1 MRRIHFTRRTVL
13 ATGLLAPLAGPLL
26 AQVAAGPVVDTV
38 NGKVRGLTDHGTLVF
53 RGLSYGAPTGG
64 ANRFM
69 PPQPVVKW
77 KGVRDALLFGASS
90 PQSDATGGDRNVV
103 MRAALPQDPPGVSET
118 EDCLVVNV
126 WTPAVTGKRPV
137 MVWLHGGGF
146 SSGSASHPLYDGG
159 NLSRRGDIV
168 FVGVNHRLNVF
179 GFTHLAAG
187 GGAPFASSG
196 NAGMLDI
203 VQALQWVRANIAAF
217 GGDPD
222 NVTIFGES
230 GGGAKVST
238 LLAMPQAKG
247 LFHRAIIESG
257 PGLRAGSAQDAA
269 RAADILA
276 AELGLKAN
284 QIRELQAVPTDKLL
298 AAYFSIQ
305 PKLRAAG
312 VGGSFAPIIDG
323 ASLLRHPFDPDAPAV
338 SDEVPLLIGSNRT
351 EATFPPFM
359 SPADQD
365 RHMDEAGLRQ
375 RVKAAFPKADSDAL
389 ITAYRQANPTASPFD
404 LLLYISTDRVMGANT
419 IVLAERKVARGRA
432 PVFVYR
438 FDWET
443 QAMGGRMRAM
453 HVMEVPFVMDNTI
466 RSAGLVGTPS
476 DAEALAA
483 TISTAWTTFART
495 GAPAAAGL
503 PKWPAYSPANR
514 KVMVFNTQSFLGDD
528 PGGAA
533 RRALL
538 TALGS

>member
-196 NAGMLDI
+196 HAGMLDI
-203 VQALQWVRANIAAF
+203 VQALQGVRANIAAF

-528 PGGAA
+528 PGGAE

>member
-514 KVMVFNTQSFLGDD
+514 KVMVFNTQSFRGDD
-528 PGGAA
+528 PGGS
-533 RRALL
+533 RGRQGGALY
-538 TALGS
+538 

>member
-1 MRRIHFTRRTVL
+1 MRRIQFTRRDVL

-103 MRAALPQDPPGVSET
+103 MRAALPQDPPGVSEA

-137 MVWLHGGGF
+137 MVWLHGGGY

-247 LFHRAIIESG
+247 LFHRAIIQSG
-257 PGLRAGSAQDAA
+257 PGLRAGSAQDAG
-269 RAADILA
+269 RTADLLA
-276 AELGLKAN
+276 AELGLKAD

-312 VGGSFAPIIDG
+312 LGGSFAPIIDG
-323 ASLLRHPFDPDAPAV
+323 VSLLRHPFDPDSPAM
-338 SDEVPLLIGSNRT
+338 SDDVPLLIGSNRT

-365 RHMDEAGLRQ
+365 RQMDEAGLRQ
-375 RVKAAFPKADSDAL
+375 RIKTAFPKADGDAL
-389 ITAYRQANPTASPFD
+389 ITAYRQANPTATPFD

-453 HVMEVPFVMDNTI
+453 HVLEVPFVMDNTI

-483 TISTAWTTFART
+483 TLSTAWTTFART

-528 PGGAA
+528 PGGAE

-538 TALGS
+538 TAMGS